1 MTRFSTR
8 ITRFNLIVVFLA
20 MIVAA
25 LGGWMLGSRP
35 PDVPL
40 NRARLAILPFNDPES
55 PEIADFNRALTE
67 AFVIALTN
75 ADRENLAVIRP
86 AATGRMLVAGLTP
99 AEIAKRTQAGFV
111 LVGVHRE
118 ADHVTGCDCSAVNTG
133 SWLLSGESVL
143 GLEGE
148 AGACRPQDMKLCSP
162 ECAAAWGIHAFDEPN
177 LCAVP

>member
-1 MTRFSTR
+1 M
-8 ITRFNLIVVFLA
+8 IVVFLA

-86 AATGRMLVAGLTP
+86 AATGRMLVAGLTR
-99 AEIAKRTQAGFV
+99 AEIAERTQADFV
-111 LVGVHRE
+111 LLGVHRE
-118 ADHVTGCDCSAVNTG
+118 ADHVTFVQ
-133 SWLLSGESVL
+133 VL
-143 GLEGE
+143 VVPQADQLFAQRFDLDEKRPAYAPADVVE
-148 AGACRPQDMKLCSP
+148 AIAKAIN
-162 ECAAAWGIHAFDEPN
+162 AARGGQEE
-177 LCAVP
+177 VGG

>member
-8 ITRFNLIVVFLA
+8 TTRFNLIVVFLA

-99 AEIAKRTQAGFV
+99 AEIAERTQADFV
-111 LVGVHRE
+111 LLGVHRE
-118 ADHVTGCDCSAVNTG
+118 ADHVTFV
-133 SWLLSGESVL
+133 EVL
-143 GLEGE
+143 RVPQAEQLFAQRFDLDEKQPAYAPEDVVEAIAKAINAARARQEEG
-148 AGACRPQDMKLCSP
+148 G
-162 ECAAAWGIHAFDEPN
+162 G
-177 LCAVP
+177 

>member
-8 ITRFNLIVVFLA
+8 TTRFNLIVVFLA

-75 ADRENLAVIRP
+75 ADRKNLAVIRP

-99 AEIAKRTQAGFV
+99 AEIAKRTQADFV
-111 LVGVHRE
+111 LLGVHRE
-118 ADHVTGCDCSAVNTG
+118 ADHVTFVQ
-133 SWLLSGESVL
+133 VL
-143 GLEGE
+143 VVPQADQLFAQRFDLDEKRPAYAPADVVE
-148 AGACRPQDMKLCSP
+148 AIAKAIN
-162 ECAAAWGIHAFDEPN
+162 AARGGQEE
-177 LCAVP
+177 VGG

>member
-8 ITRFNLIVVFLA
+8 TTRFNLIVVFLA

-75 ADRENLAVIRP
+75 ADRKNLAVIRP

-99 AEIAKRTQAGFV
+99 AEIAKRTQADFV
-111 LVGVHRE
+111 LLGVHRE
-118 ADHVTGCDCSAVNTG
+118 ADHVTFVQ
-133 SWLLSGESVL
+133 VL
-143 GLEGE
+143 VVPQADQLFAQRFDLDEKRPAYAPADVVE
-148 AGACRPQDMKLCSP
+148 AIAKAINAAGARQ
-162 ECAAAWGIHAFDEPN
+162 EEGGG
-177 LCAVP
+177 